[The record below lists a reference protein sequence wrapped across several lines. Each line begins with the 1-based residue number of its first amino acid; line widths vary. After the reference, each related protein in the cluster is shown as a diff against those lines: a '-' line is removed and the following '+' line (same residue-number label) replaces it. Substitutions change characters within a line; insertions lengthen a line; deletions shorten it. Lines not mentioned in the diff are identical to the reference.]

1 VLVLGIESSCDE
13 TAAAIVRDGREILS
27 SVISSQ
33 IELHRPFG
41 GVFPELAAREHLEK
55 IEPVV
60 HEALEKAN
68 ITFQDLDAVAVTQ
81 GPGLIGS
88 LLVGVNYAKALAWGL
103 DIPFIG
109 VNHIEGH
116 VYSIVFEN
124 PAVEYPAL
132 ALIVS
137 GGHTNLFYIPEEGKY
152 KVVSRTRDDAAGE
165 AFDKVAK
172 MLGLSYPGGPVI
184 EKLSRE
190 GDPQKIK
197 FPIAKISDGRPDFSF
212 SGLKTAVSRYIREN
226 EIAPVP
232 ENETPNQAIKDIAAS
247 FQATVVKSLLTNV
260 EKLAEE
266 LNPKTLIVA
275 GGVACNLAL
284 REAAEALGAK
294 RNLPVFFP
302 SPHLSTDNAAM
313 IAAAGY
319 FHLQQGEKA
328 DLRMTADVT
337 LRLQNFENEDAD
349 LKKKKVRYRL

>member
-1 VLVLGIESSCDE
+1 MLILGIESSCDE
-13 TAAAIVRDGREILS
+13 TAAAVVRDGREILS

-60 HEALEKAN
+60 KESLEKAN
-68 ITFQDLDAVAVTQ
+68 VTFQDIDAIAVTQ

-88 LLVGVNYAKALAWGL
+88 LLVGVSYAKALAWGL
-103 DIPFIG
+103 GVPLVG

-124 PAVEYPAL
+124 PSVEYPAL

-152 KVVSRTRDDAAGE
+152 KIVSRTRDDAAGE
-165 AFDKVAK
+165 AFDKVGK

-184 EKLSRE
+184 EKLARE
-190 GDPQKIK
+190 GDAAKIK

-226 EIAPVP
+226 EIIPTE

-247 FQATVVKSLLTNV
+247 FQATVVKSLMTNV
-260 EKLAEE
+260 EKLAAQ
-266 LNPKTLIVA
+266 LQPKTLIVA

-284 REAAEALGAK
+284 REAAEKFGEK
-294 RNLPVFFP
+294 MGLPVYFP
-302 SPHLSTDNAAM
+302 SKHLSTDNAAM

-319 FHLQQGEKA
+319 FHLKQGEKS
-328 DLRMTADVT
+328 DLQMTADVT

-349 LKKKKVRYRL
+349 LKRKKVRYRL